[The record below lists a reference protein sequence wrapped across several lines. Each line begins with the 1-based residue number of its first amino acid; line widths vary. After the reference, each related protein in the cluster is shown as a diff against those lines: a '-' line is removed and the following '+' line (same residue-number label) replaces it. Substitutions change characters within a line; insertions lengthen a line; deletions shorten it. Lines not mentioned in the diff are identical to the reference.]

1 MNLNHRLLVAI
12 VKRGYSRAAIAEAK
26 KAGADGATVLY
37 GEGIGRNEKPTF
49 MGLPATHEK
58 DIILIAIDGSL
69 EKPVAEA
76 VSRCAKLGHPGQGL
90 GFTIHLN
97 KLIGVPHLS
106 DRLYYTK
113 PKKEERSMKPLK
125 DQFQLIVTIVSS
137 GDAEKVVAAA
147 AEVGAEGG
155 TILTGRGTGVN
166 EQQKFMNFT
175 IDPEKDI
182 VLTLVPES
190 YSDAVVKR
198 IESVID
204 LYSPGQGIAF
214 LIDVEEIFGV
224 NHSSLSSAE
233 PVEPL
238 DEE

>member
-1 MNLNHRLLVAI
+1 MQTMNLNHRLMIAI
-12 VKRGYSRAAIAEAK
+12 VKRGYSRAVIAEAK
-26 KAGADGATVLY
+26 KAGADGATVMY

-58 DIILIAIDGSL
+58 DIIFIAIDGSL

-90 GFTIHLN
+90 GFTVHLN
-97 KLIGVPHLS
+97 KLVGVPHLS
-106 DRLYYTK
+106 DRLNFTK
-113 PKKEERSMKPLK
+113 PQKGERSMKPLK
-125 DQFQLIVTIVSS
+125 DQFQLIVTIVNS

-147 AEVGAEGG
+147 AEAGAEGG

-166 EQQKFMNFT
+166 EQTKFMHFT

-182 VLTLVPES
+182 VFTLVPES
-190 YSDAVVKR
+190 FADAIVKR
-198 IESVID
+198 IEEAID

-214 LIDVEEIFGV
+214 LIDVEEVFGV
-224 NHSSLSSAE
+224 NHSSLSSME
-233 PVEPL
+233 
-238 DEE
+238 